1 MSFLISNSFPRAR
14 PPPPLPLSLLVPCP
28 LRSFVPRVLH
38 TYLSSSSCSPPVSR
52 PPPRPSLRSFTSQG
66 DYFFSDFPSF
76 SSIQPNGRGGEGGG
90 EGTFDSCWRGV
101 RGSFS
106 LPFSPLLSF
115 VLLSSHHAVSQRIAN
130 FFRSL
135 CRCICDGCVY
145 RTRIA

>member
-14 PPPPLPLSLLVPCP
+14 PPPPLPPLSLYLAPYAHLCLASYTLTCP
-28 LRSFVPRVLH
+28 LHPVLLPSLVLLPALPYDPSLPRVIIFSL
-38 TYLSSSSCSPPVSR
+38 T
-52 PPPRPSLRSFTSQG
+52 SLRFRLSNQT
-66 DYFFSDFPSF
+66 
-76 SSIQPNGRGGEGGG
+76 GGEGRGG